1 MTRLPTST
9 SDLLATFRTIAER
22 FDGARADLETVHA
35 IRETLEDRD
44 TDAAREALAEVDAW
58 LA

>member
-9 SDLLATFRTIAER
+9 SDLLATFRTIA
-22 FDGARADLETVHA
+22 ARYTGSASDLETVHA